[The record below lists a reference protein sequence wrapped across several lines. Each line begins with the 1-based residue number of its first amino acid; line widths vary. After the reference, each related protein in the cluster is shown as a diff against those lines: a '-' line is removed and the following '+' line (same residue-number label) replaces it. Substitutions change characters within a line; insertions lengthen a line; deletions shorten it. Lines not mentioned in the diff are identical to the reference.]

1 MLMLMPTLGLTAA
14 GADRPWFIRMVAAV
28 PLAEVPV
35 APSVAFFGLVSVPV
49 SAAAVGAV
57 VAALVAALRLM
68 AICLALV

>member
-1 MLMLMPTLGLTAA
+1 
-14 GADRPWFIRMVAAV
+14 MVAAV

-35 APSVAFFGLVSVPV
+35 APSVAFFGLASVPV